1 MSDMRQGQNKTIGIS
16 SEWAYAFGCA
26 CGWGTFMMPGNIF
39 LPEAGPLGS
48 AIGIILASIL
58 MYFIVSSISYVAN
71 HYPNDSGIHVYI
83 GKILGADH
91 GFLSA
96 WCVLLAYLSILWANV
111 TAFIVLIRNLWG
123 DVLQWGFYYEVAGYD
138 VYFGEVLTTIVVIV
152 FFGLLAIVGKVAVR
166 LLHVFAALF
175 QIGIIIVLFV
185 GVLISGVHTPADS
198 FGFALGTSPG
208 VQVMNI
214 TMLAPW
220 MFIGIEACTYMVNS
234 GGRKASDTQSVR
246 LFAIVASC
254 LAYLLPVLMIVLAL
268 PTGFS
273 NWMEYL
279 DVSHKTDGLLGLP
292 LFYSVYCVF
301 GETGLRWLVFCILC
315 GISTSLFG
323 LYRVIARLLVTM
335 SEEELLPEKVG
346 RLNKNGE
353 PYVAILIVM
362 IISVIIPFFGRTAIG
377 WVVDMTTISATI
389 VYVYCMI
396 GCLKLARTHKDAGR
410 RFKLQTIIG
419 MIFAAASFL
428 FLLIPNVFSENELAT
443 ESYLILAVWS
453 IGGLVYYWYIY
464 RRDKKRMY
472 GKTTVMWMLM
482 VFLVFFSS
490 VMWIRQRTI
499 DRIKEVEGWEG
510 ARLSN
515 YVAQNALYQFLVVLV
530 VLAVIFSLFSIM
542 IARQKET
549 DKKALE
555 SDARNRAKTEF
566 LFHMSHDIRTPM
578 NAILGFTDLALLDT
592 GNQEKMEDYLKKIK
606 SSGAHL
612 LSLINDVLEMS
623 RIESGKMEIASEVM
637 DLHEVFRNLDFIVR
651 GSAEAKGQTLTVTT
665 ENLQHPYVYGDRLR
679 LNQVL
684 LNLTSNAIKYT
695 QEGGEIR
702 VSIRETGDVSDGIA
716 GYQIAVKDNGMG
728 MTPEFAAK
736 VFEAFE
742 REKQVEKHGIQGTG
756 LGMAIT
762 KRIVDLVGGSISVK
776 TELEKGSEFLVD
788 VSMPLASEA
797 DIEAH
802 QETKNLS
809 EVNFDGKRVLL
820 TDDVEINREIAVAI
834 LEMFDLIVEQACDG
848 QEALEKVVEHPAG
861 YYDVV
866 FLDIQMPR
874 MNGYEAAR
882 AIRGLSDEAK
892 AKVPIIAMTANAF
905 EEDIKNAKAAGMNG
919 HVAKPID
926 QEQLVEQL
934 RISLQK

>member
-1 MSDMRQGQNKTIGIS
+1 
-16 SEWAYAFGCA
+16 
-26 CGWGTFMMPGNIF
+26 
-39 LPEAGPLGS
+39 
-48 AIGIILASIL
+48 
-58 MYFIVSSISYVAN
+58 
-71 HYPNDSGIHVYI
+71 
-83 GKILGADH
+83 
-91 GFLSA
+91 
-96 WCVLLAYLSILWANV
+96 
-111 TAFIVLIRNLWG
+111 
-123 DVLQWGFYYEVAGYD
+123 
-138 VYFGEVLTTIVVIV
+138 
-152 FFGLLAIVGKVAVR
+152 
-166 LLHVFAALF
+166 
-175 QIGIIIVLFV
+175 
-185 GVLISGVHTPADS
+185 
-198 FGFALGTSPG
+198 
-208 VQVMNI
+208 
-214 TMLAPW
+214 
-220 MFIGIEACTYMVNS
+220 
-234 GGRKASDTQSVR
+234 
-246 LFAIVASC
+246 
-254 LAYLLPVLMIVLAL
+254 
-268 PTGFS
+268 
-273 NWMEYL
+273 
-279 DVSHKTDGLLGLP
+279 
-292 LFYSVYCVF
+292 
-301 GETGLRWLVFCILC
+301 
-315 GISTSLFG
+315 
-323 LYRVIARLLVTM
+323 
-335 SEEELLPEKVG
+335 
-346 RLNKNGE
+346 
-353 PYVAILIVM
+353 
-362 IISVIIPFFGRTAIG
+362 
-377 WVVDMTTISATI
+377 
-389 VYVYCMI
+389 MI

-453 IGGLVYYWYIY
+453 IGGLVYYWYVY

-482 VFLVFFSS
+482 VFLIFFSS
-490 VMWIRQRTI
+490 IMWIRQRTI
-499 DRIKEVEGWEG
+499 DRIKEVDGWEG
-510 ARLSN
+510 VHLSN

-637 DLHEVFRNLDFIVR
+637 DLHEVFRNLDSIVR

-702 VSIRETGDVSDGIA
+702 VSIQETGDVLDGIA
-716 GYQIAVKDNGMG
+716 GYRIAVKDNGMG

-742 REKQVEKHGIQGTG
+742 REKQVEKQGIQGTG

-762 KRIVDLVGGSISVK
+762 KRIVDLVGGTISVK

-809 EVNFDGKRVLL
+809 EVNFNGKRVLL

-866 FLDIQMPR
+866 FLDVQMPR
-874 MNGYEAAR
+874 LNGYEAAR